1 MLPQTILIAEP
12 DHGILEMFPRMLSDH
27 LSEVT
32 IDMCSSAEEL
42 CRKCRVSSYDT
53 IAISPILLQAYRFL
67 TYKRAQQSVTPLI
80 LTVGR
85 EDRSLARRYLERDAF
100 DLIIKPMV
108 PHEAVQTVGLA
119 LWQNRLRGLLAAKE
133 RASERF
139 RQHMQTFPHALKAQ
153 QEFASK
159 IAAYERTFQAL
170 QTSMRLLLNGDDQK
184 VLLDM
189 AASVERITRERA
201 LDRLLNMCKE
211 NPSH

>member
-27 LSEVT
+27 LPEVT
-32 IDMCSSAEEL
+32 IDICSSAEEL
-42 CRKCRVSSYDT
+42 CRKCRVFSYDT

-67 TYKRAQQSVTPLI
+67 TYKRARQSATPLI

-85 EDRSLARRYLERDAF
+85 EDRSLARRYLERVAF

-119 LWQNRLRGLLAAKE
+119 LWQNRLRVLLAAKE

-170 QTSMRLLLNGDDQK
+170 HTSMGLLLNGDDQRT
-184 VLLDM
+184 LLDM

-211 NPSH
+211 VPSH